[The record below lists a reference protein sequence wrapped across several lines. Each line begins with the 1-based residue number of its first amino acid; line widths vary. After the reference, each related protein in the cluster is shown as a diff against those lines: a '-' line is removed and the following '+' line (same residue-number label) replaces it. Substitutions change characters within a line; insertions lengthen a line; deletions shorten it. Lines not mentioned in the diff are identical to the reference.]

1 MCYYICLSLLIK
13 IAGSAIAPVHSFSS
27 SLLVANLLIRR
38 ARSLCMCRLYLT
50 ELKLGMLG
58 NVYHLQMDTR
68 TGRMSINCFNCDT
81 CQAKMGLRY
90 TAYPCLNG

>member
-1 MCYYICLSLLIK
+1 MCYYICSALLIK
-13 IAGSAIAPVHSFSS
+13 IVGSATALMHSFSS

-38 ARSLCMCRLYLT
+38 ARSLCMCRLYLN

-58 NVYHLQMDTR
+58 NAYHLQVDTG

-81 CQAKMGLRY
+81 C
-90 TAYPCLNG
+90 